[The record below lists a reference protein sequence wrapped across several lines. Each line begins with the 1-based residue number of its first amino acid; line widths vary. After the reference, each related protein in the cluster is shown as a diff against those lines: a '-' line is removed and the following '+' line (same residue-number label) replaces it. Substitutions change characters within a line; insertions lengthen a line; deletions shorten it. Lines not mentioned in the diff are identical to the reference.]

1 MAIPAALPS
10 TGDDDGGAGAIVP
23 ELGYLFAS
31 WEDAEELVK
40 EEMDTVGIKDIVA
53 VVIAALTLLPRVI
66 SRPSRAPVIVGNLP
80 LLVEATIAGV
90 ANDRSSEMPA
100 ATFAMAACPAVGV
113 VKDDTETLT

>member
-1 MAIPAALPS
+1 MKTPPLELIA
-10 TGDDDGGAGAIVP
+10 P
-23 ELGYLFAS
+23 EG
-31 WEDAEELVK
+31 VN
-40 EEMDTVGIKDIVA
+40 EMVA
-53 VVIAALTLLPRVI
+53 VVVVALTLLPRVI
-66 SRPSRAPVIVGNLP
+66 SRPSRAPVMAENLP